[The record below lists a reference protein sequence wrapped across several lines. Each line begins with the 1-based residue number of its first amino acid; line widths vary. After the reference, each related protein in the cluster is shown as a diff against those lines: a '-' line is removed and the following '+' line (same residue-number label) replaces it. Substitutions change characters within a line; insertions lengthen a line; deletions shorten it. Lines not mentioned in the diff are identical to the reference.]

1 MREQPC
7 ARLSFSLLMR
17 VVVAPDKFK
26 GSLTAAEAAEAIGL
40 GLRAAGADVDL
51 APVADGGEGTLDALV
66 TAVGGSVMGVIARGP
81 LGIPVRAHL
90 GRLDDGTGVVELAQA
105 SGLRLVSE
113 AERDPMRATTYGTG
127 ELIKGALAR
136 RPTKLIVAL
145 GGSATV
151 DGGTGMARALG
162 VRFLDADGHEVEPG
176 GQGLTAIARI
186 DTTGIDARYPGVPVE
201 VAADVM
207 SPLVGE
213 DGAARVY
220 GPQKGATPA
229 MVAQLERGLENLG
242 RRIQHDLQVSVLD
255 SPGAG
260 AAGGVGAMLLALGA
274 TIRSGAEVV
283 MDAME
288 LAERIANAD
297 LVVTGEGR
305 LDESTMAGKAPAVV
319 ARIAAAAKVPCVAL
333 VGVAEVKP
341 DLFDEVR
348 SLADHFRDPEE
359 AKTRAAAGLKALG
372 ARLGSD
378 RR

>member
-1 MREQPC
+1 
-7 ARLSFSLLMR
+7 MR

-26 GSLTAAEAAEAIGL
+26 GSLTATEAAEAIGL

-66 TAVGGSVMGVIARGP
+66 TANGGSVMGVIARGP

-90 GRLDDGTGVVELAQA
+90 GRLEDGTGVVELAQA
-105 SGLRLVSE
+105 SGLRLVPE
-113 AERDPMRATTYGTG
+113 AERNPMRATTYGTG

-136 RPTKLIVAL
+136 RPTKLIVAI

-151 DGGTGMARALG
+151 DGGTGLARALG

-176 GQGLTAIARI
+176 GHSLATIARI
-186 DTTGIDARYPGVPVE
+186 DTSGLDARWAAVPIE

-207 SPLVGE
+207 NPLVGE

-220 GPQKGATPA
+220 GPQKGATPE
-229 MVAQLERGLENLG
+229 MVTELERGLHNLG
-242 RRIQHDLQVSVLD
+242 ARIEHDLKVSVMD
-255 SPGAG
+255 APGAG
-260 AAGGVGAMLLALGA
+260 SAGGVGAMLLGLGA
-274 TIRSGAEVV
+274 TIRSGAELV
-283 MDAME
+283 MEAIG
-288 LAERIANAD
+288 LADRIATAD

-305 LDESTMAGKAPAVV
+305 LDESTMSGKAPGVV
-319 ARIAAAAKVPCVAL
+319 ALIAHAAKVPCVAL
-333 VGVAEVKP
+333 VGVADVKP
-341 DLFDEVR
+341 DLFDDVR

-359 AKTRAAAGLKALG
+359 AKTRAAAGLKALA